1 MVQRPV
7 ADVYPG
13 DLYEILQGWIL
24 QARVRAR
31 LQSIQALE
39 LMPKFESLHSHWPD
53 PASVMGI
60 IPAPASLGRITMR
73 IKQSVIS

>member
-1 MVQRPV
+1 MVQRSV
-7 ADVYPG
+7 AVVYPG

-24 QARVRAR
+24 QAKGRAR

-39 LMPKFESLHSHWPD
+39 LMPKFESLHSHWPA

-60 IPAPASLGRITMR
+60 IPASASLGRISMR
-73 IKQSVIS
+73 IKQSVIN